1 MRLRFGVLKTISIKR
16 EYHNFNA
23 CPCYLRPYESNT
35 MQPIY
40 STARRLIAS
49 RNITNPLR
57 QHHRLQS
64 SLSRPSFSFR
74 PPLNTRYPSAALKRR
89 NSSLSIPGGQPQTQ
103 PSEDAPAYHLSFTC
117 KPCLHRS
124 THRITK
130 QGYHHGTVLVTCPSC
145 KSRHVIADHLKVFLD
160 TSKTLEDILK
170 EKLEAGEDFT
180 QLLKK
185 GKLGIRPGALV
196 GNEGEEDLEF
206 WEDGSETQH
215 KPLVNE
221 PSPTGE
227 PTGTDDQIYNPRY
240 KKT

>member
-1 MRLRFGVLKTISIKR
+1 MQS
-16 EYHNFNA
+16 FNA
-23 CPCYLRPYESNT
+23 
-35 MQPIY
+35 I
-40 STARRLIAS
+40 ARRLITS
-49 RNITNPLR
+49 RNAPNPLR
-57 QHHRLQS
+57 RQLRLQS
-64 SLSRPSFSFR
+64 PLSKPSFTSR
-74 PPLNTRYPSAALKRR
+74 ALLTTRYPSSSFKRH
-89 NSSLSIPGGQPQTQ
+89 NSSLTVPGGQAQAQ
-103 PSEDAPAYHLSFTC
+103 PSNDAPAYHLSFTC

-130 QGYHHGTVLVTCPSC
+130 QGYHYGTVLVTCPSC
-145 KSRHVIADHLKVFLD
+145 KNRHVIADHLKVFLD

-180 QLLKK
+180 KLLKK

-221 PSPTGE
+221 ASPTGK
-227 PTGTDDQIYNPRY
+227 PSATDDQIYNPRY

>member
-1 MRLRFGVLKTISIKR
+1 
-16 EYHNFNA
+16 
-23 CPCYLRPYESNT
+23 
-35 MQPIY
+35 MQPLS
-40 STARRLIAS
+40 STARRLALS
-49 RNITNPLR
+49 HTITNPLR
-57 QHHRLQS
+57 LQLRLQS
-64 SLSRPSFSFR
+64 SLSKPSFTFR
-74 PPLNTRYPSAALKRR
+74 PPLSPRHPCTLLKRR
-89 NSSLSIPGGQPQTQ
+89 NSSLSVPGGQTQTQ
-103 PSEDAPAYHLSFTC
+103 PSADAPAYHLSFTC

-145 KSRHVIADHLKVFLD
+145 KNRHVIADHLKVFLD

-170 EKLEAGEDFT
+170 EKLEAGEDFSK
-180 QLLKK
+180 LLKK

-221 PSPTGE
+221 PSATGGASE
-227 PTGTDDQIYNPRY
+227 NDDQIYNPRY